1 MSNTVKVLVWGTAQE
16 GPCAYFRGGHLYDP
30 VLADLG
36 VEMRHISQVRFR
48 PAKGWEDK
56 PLLETAQ
63 AGKVELDTSDLEWAD
78 VVVFRRYYNT
88 AMKCSLD
95 GETKVCGFITLDET
109 AAAAHQHKM
118 DRQDDITRIIWP
130 VVRDGYGGGIIYET
144 DDNHWEI
151 KPWNGYYPDVLAE
164 RDLIA
169 DMTRRADLVT
179 VAVPALIPSY
189 GRFNNNIRVIRNAVD
204 SDLYVR
210 DTPRGTYSK
219 QRLVYYGSTARM
231 RDYAGHYATGNR
243 DDGDGFAYRAVEA
256 NRDLL
261 TRVFIGTSTG
271 SEAVIAKVFD
281 EQTPY
286 VQGIAAFSKALVESD
301 GDIGIAPL
309 GGDVFDRCKSEL
321 HWLEYSLAGMATVA
335 QRFAGKDSPYS
346 VIKEGVDGFL
356 ARTSTEWQDA
366 VGRLARNPNLVRDIA
381 ATAEERVRR
390 EYDSR
395 VRAPEWADAFRWAA
409 EHPRGARLS

>member
-1 MSNTVKVLVWGTAQE
+1 MSVKVLVWGTAQE

-30 VLADLG
+30 IMPALG

-63 AGKVELDTSDLEWAD
+63 AGKVELDTSDIEWAD
-78 VVVFRRYYNT
+78 VILFRRYYNT
-88 AMKCSLD
+88 AIKCSRD
-95 GETKVCGFITLDET
+95 GDTKECGFITQDE
-109 AAAAHQHKM
+109 AAAEAHEHKVV
-118 DRQDDITRIIWP
+118 RQDDITRIIWP
-130 VVRDGYGGGIIYET
+130 VVRDGYSGGIIYET

-151 KPWNGYYPDVLAE
+151 KPWNGYYPDVVAE

-179 VAVPALIPSY
+179 VAVPALVPAY
-189 GRFNNNIRVIRNAVD
+189 GRFNHKIRVIRNAVD

-210 DTPRGTYSK
+210 DRPRGTYDK

-243 DDGDGFAYRAVEA
+243 DDGDGYAYRAVEA
-256 NRDLL
+256 NRHLL
-261 TRVFIGTSTG
+261 TRVFIGTNAG
-271 SEAVIAKVFD
+271 SEAVIARVFD
-281 EQTPY
+281 EQVPY

-309 GGDVFDRCKSEL
+309 GGDVFDRSKSEL

-346 VIKEGVDGFL
+346 VIRDGVDGFL
-356 ARTSTEWQDA
+356 ARSSTEWQDA
-366 VGRLARNPNLVRDIA
+366 VGRLARNPSLAKDIA
-381 ATAEERVRR
+381 AAAEERVRR
-390 EYDSR
+390 EYDYR
-395 VRAPEWADAFRWAA
+395 VRAPEWADAFRWTA
-409 EHPRGARLS
+409 EHGRGRQPDRG